1 MKIKNN
7 SDWLILPVYYKD
19 IVPDHI
25 QQLAEK
31 LKADP
36 TIKAPSLEELALSKG
51 IKPGGVR
58 NTAFRRDVIECVIG
72 IEDEEVGRSMITF
85 TEHMNP
91 EGFLYKIIQMDLEKL
106 VKKIH
111 DFLSVEPTYT
121 QKFIDM
127 NNQMEYTT
135 VIHHQENPQNDG

>member
-1 MKIKNN
+1 MKTKN
-7 SDWLILPVYYKD
+7 SDWLILPIYYKD
-19 IVPDHI
+19 IVPEHI
-25 QQLAEK
+25 QELAEK
-31 LKADP
+31 LAADSS
-36 TIKAPSLEELALSKG
+36 IKAPSLEEIAMSKG

-58 NTAFRRDVIECVIG
+58 NTAFRRDVVECIIG
-72 IEDEEVGRSMITF
+72 IEDEEEGRSLITF

-91 EGFLYKIIQMDLEKL
+91 EGFLYKIIQMDLESL

-111 DFLSVEPTYT
+111 AFLSVEPTYS

-135 VIHHQENPQNDG
+135 VIHQQEHEPEDD

>member
-1 MKIKNN
+1 MKRN
-7 SDWLILPVYYKD
+7 SDWLILPIFYKD
-19 IVPDHI
+19 IVPEHI

-31 LKADP
+31 LAQDP
-36 TIKAPSLEELALSKG
+36 SIKAPSLEEIALSKG
-51 IKPGGVR
+51 IKPGGIR
-58 NTAFRRDVIECVIG
+58 NTAFRRDVVECIIG
-72 IEDEEVGRSMITF
+72 IEDEEEGRSLITF

-91 EGFLYKIIQMDLEKL
+91 EGFLYKIIQMDLESL

-111 DFLSVEPTYT
+111 VFLSVEPTYS

-135 VIHHQENPQNDG
+135 VIHQQENEQEDD